1 MVGSSGEKGLQ
12 EVDSRRA
19 SWGVWGSG
27 LGVDDDDD
35 GDGIAGSRKREIDEQ
50 VSSVLGLAW
59 GESER
64 RHS

>member
-19 SWGVWGSG
+19 SEGSWGSG
-27 LGVDDDDD
+27 FGVDDNDE
-35 GDGIAGSRKREIDEQ
+35 GMVGSRKRETDEQ

-64 RHS
+64 RYS